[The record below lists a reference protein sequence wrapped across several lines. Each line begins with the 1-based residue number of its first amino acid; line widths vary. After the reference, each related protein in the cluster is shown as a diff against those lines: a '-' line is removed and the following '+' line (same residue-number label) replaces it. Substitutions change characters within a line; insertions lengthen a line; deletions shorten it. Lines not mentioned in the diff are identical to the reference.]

1 MRRPAPDDPASAS
14 LVSRLSS
21 PAFIWPIRVYW
32 EDTDAGGVVYHASY
46 LRFLERARTEWLR
59 ALGVDQQ
66 RVREDHGVVF
76 VVRDMEIEFL
86 LPARLDDELDVTVET
101 GERRSASMV
110 FSQRIVRRAD
120 GAALVAARVRAACIE
135 AATFKPCRIPNHLFE
150 EKPKA

>member
-101 GERRSASMV
+101 GERRSASMM